1 MLTFFVSIL
10 DLFRFLNWFYLCVKF
25 LKSMGLKALD
35 PKEYPYI
42 LKAGEQIVNAEQRH
56 RLISNVDKGYGQA
69 YADGLKRGIEAMS
82 KSSTQVNNAS
92 YTVNAPIDKIVLQ
105 NVQDPDGFAKAL
117 YENFSL
123 VMAQQFS
130 KFKF

>member
-1 MLTFFVSIL
+1 MSLRNN
-10 DLFRFLNWFYLCVKF
+10 DLFHFVT
-25 LKSMGLKALD
+25 
-35 PKEYPYI
+35 
-42 LKAGEQIVNAEQRH
+42 QIM
-56 RLISNVDKGYGQA
+56 S
-69 YADGLKRGIEAMS
+69 IEAMS

>member
-1 MLTFFVSIL
+1 
-10 DLFRFLNWFYLCVKF
+10 
-25 LKSMGLKALD
+25 
-35 PKEYPYI
+35 
-42 LKAGEQIVNAEQRH
+42 
-56 RLISNVDKGYGQA
+56 
-69 YADGLKRGIEAMS
+69 MS

-130 KFKF
+130 KFKFQLIGGGDSCHLIYIGGKNHG